1 MPVKSISIVQAR
13 TTISS
18 SCSDV
23 TQPFC
28 TIVQEL
34 IIYKNESQ
42 SILSYCIFSWLP
54 MFRSKS
60 TVNDP
65 VITSSLDSGKAS
77 IVRRATEPSLSSPST
92 PQSFAR
98 GEDYFTMANH
108 SSGTLNGTPGRMM
121 QRENSQSSFG
131 SGMASIRM
139 SSDVAS
145 SRPNL
150 SQETF
155 EVVDLQASP
164 NGHAQYDF
172 NKSLPEAPAET
183 SQDVTVESM
192 TAVLAAAVQMST
204 NPGKSLSSLSL
215 GSASIVPSTSPPA
228 DPRPSPGISV
238 RTSRLFSFSAKK
250 PESSSPALTES
261 VSTPTSA
268 SSGASL
274 DSSGAT
280 TPSRFTLFSRRSG
293 NNIPTKEN
301 KVTEDEDE
309 NGMRELEYRG
319 ITVKEIKGTLK
330 TMVIPDNVKNPMPE
344 SKIQRPGFARV
355 IY

>member
-1 MPVKSISIVQAR
+1 
-13 TTISS
+13 
-18 SCSDV
+18 
-23 TQPFC
+23 
-28 TIVQEL
+28 
-34 IIYKNESQ
+34 
-42 SILSYCIFSWLP
+42 
-54 MFRSKS
+54 MFRTKS

-77 IVRRATEPSLSSPST
+77 IVRRATEPTFSSPST
-92 PQSFAR
+92 PQSVAR

-145 SRPNL
+145 SQPNL
-150 SQETF
+150 SQEAF
-155 EVVDLQASP
+155 EVVDLQANS

-172 NKSLPEAPAET
+172 HKSLPEAPTET

-215 GSASIVPSTSPPA
+215 GSASIVPSTTPPA

-250 PESSSPALTES
+250 PESSPALSES

-274 DSSGAT
+274 DLSGAT
-280 TPSRFTLFSRRSG
+280 PPSRFTLFSRRSG
-293 NNIPTKEN
+293 NNVPTKEN
-301 KVTEDEDE
+301 KITENEDE
-309 NGMRELEYRG
+309 NGMKELEYRG